1 MKIKRK
7 GQIKLLEKT
16 SSYIKSLK
24 QAIDE
29 KNKRI
34 KILEK
39 KIESLKTSELVRKDL
54 GYQMK
59 DETVESET
67 FDDFRDY

>member
-7 GQIKLLEKT
+7 EQIKLLEKT

-24 QAIDE
+24 KAIDE

-34 KILEK
+34 KLLEK
-39 KIESLKTSELVRKDL
+39 KIESLKTS
-54 GYQMK
+54 
-59 DETVESET
+59 
-67 FDDFRDY
+67 

>member
-7 GQIKLLEKT
+7 EQIKLLEKT
-16 SSYIKSLK
+16 SAYIKSLK
-24 QAIDE
+24 LAIDE

-39 KIESLKTSELVRKDL
+39 KVESLKSSELVRKDL
-54 GYQMK
+54 GVNFK
-59 DETVESET
+59 D
-67 FDDFRDY
+67 